1 MIIGILFAVAAA
13 VFWGGS
19 EFLGGLQSKTSRV
32 LTVLWISSVGALA
45 VGFILVALYAKE
57 LPPLSEIWGAI
68 PAGILSVASLVFIY
82 RAVAIGPAIAVLP
95 TAACAAI
102 LPVVW
107 GFLTGSPFDLLGGI
121 TCAVALIASLFA
133 AGVTEFTKLTEH
145 ERSRLKISLPY
156 ALIASVMVGAYF
168 ILSKEASQAD
178 PYWTVTIARMSD
190 LVVVT
195 ITIGLVR
202 IFRAPLQ
209 GQLNKRVLLVAG
221 SAGITDILA
230 ELGYAISTTQID
242 IGVASVISSLYPTVT
257 ILLALIFWKEKP
269 SITQTVGLV
278 VTLAAVAFL
287 SLNYTG

>member
-190 LVVVT
+190 LAVVT